1 MKTVIPAQKK
11 SGLAQYPYYPVQQS
25 YRDVR
30 LSEVGS
36 EINQNKYRTPIVI
49 AIVLG
54 FFGPGSSPAN
64 ISVKW
69 WRILNVTNH
78 LILDGGI
85 GFRIF

>member
-54 FFGPGSSPAN
+54 FFWTGFVAGKHFGEVVAHTQRDKSPYP
-64 ISVKW
+64 
-69 WRILNVTNH
+69 
-78 LILDGGI
+78 
-85 GFRIF
+85 